1 MRKRRE
7 LYLEGESPAI
17 PKPEVTPN
25 SILDNPKLF
34 DLQAAAKSNLKEFS
48 FTIFGRTFKFET
60 YTKKEIH
67 KITDCDEI
75 LCSNKAIMSRCLR
88 DNLTPEQHAELIRL
102 SGFGY
107 NKDISG
113 NTTTEPKLSI

>member
-7 LYLEGESPAI
+7 LYPEVESPAI

-25 SILDNPKLF
+25 AILDDPELF
-34 DLQAAAKSNLKEFS
+34 DLQATAKSNLKGFS

-75 LCSNKAIMSRCLR
+75 MCSNEAIMERVLR
-88 DNLTPEQHAELIRL
+88 DNLTSEQRAEVNRINNW
-102 SGFGY
+102 G
-107 NKDISG
+107 I
-113 NTTTEPKLSI
+113 